1 MKALFDEYR
10 PGLRSYFASRAVG
23 HHILRVADSG
33 VELDYYGHAALSP
46 TKTFVLR

>member
-10 PGLRSYFASRAVG
+10 PGLRCYFASRAVG

-33 VELDYYGHAALSP
+33 VELDYYGHAALTP